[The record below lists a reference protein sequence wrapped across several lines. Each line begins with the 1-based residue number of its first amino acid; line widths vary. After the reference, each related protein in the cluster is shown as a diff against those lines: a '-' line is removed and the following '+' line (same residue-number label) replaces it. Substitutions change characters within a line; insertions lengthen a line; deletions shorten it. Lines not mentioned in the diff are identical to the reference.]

1 MYAKVI
7 TSLLLLA
14 SLQVATPQAAA
25 APKIQHWQSS
35 GGASV
40 FFVPLRNL
48 PIVDVE
54 ITFDAGS
61 ARDPKGKAGLA
72 LLTNSLLDEGA
83 AGMDANAISF
93 GFEKLGAQ
101 YGSDVDNDRA
111 SVSLRSLSDPK
122 LLQPA
127 LANLQRVIGSPDF
140 SDAALQRQRN
150 RLLVAIQ
157 AKQQSPGALA
167 NDALRSAIYGDHP
180 YATPTEGTGKSVKG
194 LSRKAVRDFYQR
206 YYTDGNASIAI
217 VGDVDRDQA
226 VAIAES
232 LARVLNK
239 GTAPPPLP
247 PVLPLTSARD
257 IHIPFDS
264 TQTNIMMGQPGD
276 YRGDPDYFTLY
287 VGNHILGGGGFESR
301 LTKEVRVKRGLSY
314 YAYSYFIPWRR
325 SGPFLAA
332 AATRSREA
340 EESVAVMKQTINDYI
355 RNGPTKKELK
365 AAKDNIIGGF
375 PLKIDSNSDI
385 LGYVS
390 MIGFYGLPLDYLDT
404 FTRNVEAVTVKDIR
418 STFRRRLD
426 VQHFV
431 TVQVGQPAS
440 GEAQK

>member
-14 SLQVATPQAAA
+14 SLQIATPQAAA
-25 APKIQHWQSS
+25 APKIQHWQST
-35 GGASV
+35 GGARV
-40 FFVPLRNL
+40 YFVPLRNL

-101 YGSDVDNDRA
+101 YGSDVDNDSA

-167 NDALRSAIYGDHP
+167 NDALQAAIYGDHP

-247 PVLPLTSARD
+247 PVPPLTAGRD

-325 SGPFLAA
+325 PGPFLAA

-390 MIGFYGLPLDYLDT
+390 MIGFYGLPLDYLET

>member
-1 MYAKVI
+1 MYARVI

-14 SLQVATPQAAA
+14 TLQIAAPPAAA
-25 APKIQHWQSS
+25 APRIQHWQST
-35 GGASV
+35 GGAGV
-40 FFVPLRNL
+40 YFVPLRGL
-48 PIVDVE
+48 PIVDVQ

-61 ARDPKGKAGLA
+61 ARDPEGEAGLA

-83 AGMDANAISF
+83 AGLDANAISF

-101 YGSDVDNDRA
+101 YGADADNDSA

-122 LLQPA
+122 QLQPA

-140 SDAALQRQRN
+140 TDEALQRQRN

-157 AKQQSPGALA
+157 GKQQSPGALA
-167 NDALRSAIYGDHP
+167 NDALQAAIYGDHP
-180 YATPTEGTGKSVKG
+180 YATPTEGTGKSVQG
-194 LSRKAVRDFYQR
+194 LTRKAVQDFYQR
-206 YYTDGNASIAI
+206 YYTAGNATIVI
-217 VGDVDRDQA
+217 VGDVDKNKA
-226 VAIAES
+226 ASIAES
-232 LARVLNK
+232 LARVLHK
-239 GTAPPPLP
+239 GAPPPPLP
-247 PVLPLTSARD
+247 PVAPLTAAKD

-264 TQTNIMMGQPGD
+264 TQTNIMLGQPGD

-325 SGPFLAA
+325 PGPFLAA

-340 EESVAVMKQTINDYI
+340 NESVAVMKQTITDYI
-355 RNGPTKKELK
+355 KNGPTRKELK

-385 LGYVS
+385 IAYVS
-390 MIGFYGLPLDYLDT
+390 VIGFYGLPLDYLDT

-418 STFRRRLD
+418 STFQRRLD
-426 VQHFV
+426 VNHFV
-431 TVQVGQPAS
+431 TVQVGPTAS